1 MMKRMLSLLL
11 VLCLSVGLL
20 PVLASAAEEPALP
33 QADVKKLGAYTYTG
47 EYYSYDLVGNQKL
60 TNCNG
65 DLDMQIAMEFTATE
79 TKEQAATNHYANYT
93 TDFFIEI
100 NGLTNGSAMGD
111 GCYLAGYYANYK
123 SWVKIPLDGFKIENG
138 VIYPVITSAGFDFK
152 YTDICGT
159 VESFTCGIFFSK
171 EFLAANPETEVTLS
185 LGLSENKEKAVAGE
199 FTTVEE
205 YLYEMD
211 ARATIEVVDNEVI
224 VTDNGLT
231 GVKVHVFDVDGK
243 EIADINNWSQLK
255 KADPDFVSYDRSSF
269 TLKNGEY
276 VLRVQYNDL
285 QGVMRAY
292 SQEVTINVEGVELDV
307 KDNKVSVNANGYTG
321 VKVHVFDVDGKE
333 IADINNWNQLKE
345 ADPDFAT
352 YTMKNG
358 TYVLRAQY
366 KDADG
371 IVRAKSQEVTINYTR
386 PIIIQDK
393 TISVNVEGMT
403 KVHVFYVEGHD
414 VDDIVEDWYA
424 LKAAFS
430 FRSYTKDVISVKN
443 AGKYVL
449 RVEYLDQNGDAQ
461 VLSQLVKVK

>member
-243 EIADINNWSQLK
+243 EIADINNW
-255 KADPDFVSYDRSSF
+255 
-269 TLKNGEY
+269 
-276 VLRVQYNDL
+276 
-285 QGVMRAY
+285 
-292 SQEVTINVEGVELDV
+292 
-307 KDNKVSVNANGYTG
+307 
-321 VKVHVFDVDGKE
+321 
-333 IADINNWNQLKE
+333 NQLKE

-352 YTMKNG
+352 YTKSSFTLKNG